1 MRLGCDPEIFLV
13 DAAGGLVSAVGRI
26 GGSKAY
32 PRPLPIGKGFAVQ
45 EDNVALE
52 YNIPPS
58 DSSEAFQ
65 KNINKIMKHLR
76 NMVAAQGLGFSTL
89 SASSFPAQELDTP
102 QAQEF
107 GCDPDF
113 NAWTL
118 LVNPKPAAEDKNLR
132 SCGGHVHIETTLHD
146 LPALIRRCDLFLGV
160 GSVLQ
165 DNGELRKQLYGKA
178 GAFRGKPYGGEY
190 RTLSNYWVFDSAYID
205 WVWKNTAR
213 ALDSMQLP
221 VEEDRDTILD
231 AINNNNKAAAAFLT
245 QKYNIQLAHA

>member
-1 MRLGCDPEIFLV
+1 MKLGADPELFLV

-52 YNIPPS
+52 YNIPAS
-58 DSSEAFQ
+58 DSSAAFQ
-65 KNINKIMKHLR
+65 KNINKVMKHLR
-76 NMVAAQGLGFSTL
+76 EMIAAQGLSFSTS
-89 SASSFPAQELDTP
+89 SASSFPDAELATP

-107 GCDPDF
+107 GCDPDY

-118 LVNPKPAAEDKNLR
+118 EVNPKPAAEDKNLR
-132 SCGGHVHIETTLHD
+132 SCGGHVHIGTDITD
-146 LPALIRRCDLFLGV
+146 IPALIRRCDLFLGV

-221 VEEDRDTILD
+221 VEEDRETILD
-231 AINNNNKAAAAFLT
+231 AINNNNKEAAMFLT
-245 QKYNIQLAHA
+245 QKYNIALAHA